1 MAGQIRLAVWGRSRP
16 GPNRMIKFYDYVLS
30 SDCYKVRL
38 LLSMLQVEFAPVKVN
53 FHPGAEHRQPDFLAL
68 NPLGSLPVLTDG
80 DLVLR
85 RAPPILTYLAQS
97 HDPARRWYP
106 ADAAEAARVLM
117 WLDFAERELR
127 PVAEARIL
135 NLIGRD
141 DDPASRITA
150 GEAAL
155 EILEDHLAEGELA
168 GRQWVATD
176 HATIADLALFPDS
189 AMAPECGIGLETK
202 PAIWRWLDRVKRLPN
217 FIVMPGVLPLLG

>member
-1 MAGQIRLAVWGRSRP
+1 MIRL
-16 GPNRMIKFYDYVLS
+16 YDYILS
-30 SDCYKVRL
+30 SDCYKARL
-38 LLSMLQVEFAPVKVN
+38 LLSMLRVEFTAVKVN

-85 RAPPILTYLAQS
+85 GALAILSYLAQTR
-97 HDPARRWYP
+97 DPARRWYP
-106 ADAAEAARVLM
+106 ADAAEAACVLM

-127 PVAEARIL
+127 PVSEARTL
-135 NLIGRD
+135 NLIGLD
-141 DDPASRITA
+141 DDLSPLVAA

-155 EILEDHLAEGELA
+155 QILEDHLAEGEIA

-176 HATIADLALFPDS
+176 HATIADLALFPAS
-189 AMAPECGIGLETK
+189 AMAPEGGIGLETK

>member
-1 MAGQIRLAVWGRSRP
+1 MIRL
-16 GPNRMIKFYDYVLS
+16 YDYILS

-38 LLSMLQVEFAPVKVN
+38 LLSILRVEFETVKVN
-53 FHPGAEHRQPDFLAL
+53 FHPGAEHRQPDFLTL

-85 RAPPILTYLAQS
+85 GALPIVSYLAQT

-106 ADAAEAARVLM
+106 ADAAAAARVLM
-117 WLDFAERELR
+117 WLDFAERELA
-127 PVAEARIL
+127 PVSEARFL

-141 DDPASRITA
+141 DDLSPLVAA
-150 GEAAL
+150 GETAL
-155 EILEDHLAEGELA
+155 EILEDHLAEGEIA

-176 HATIADLALFPDS
+176 HATIADLVLFPAS

-217 FIVMPGVLPLLG
+217 FIVVPGVLPLLG